1 MSSNSGGV
9 SSTSGGPSSTPS
21 PPAAVGEYEYVGC
34 FISRDGFPTFSLEKS
49 SPLMDIELCTS
60 ECQSLN
66 DAYAGVYD
74 YDCYCATALDS
85 SVQNVG
91 SGICDIPCPGNQ
103 LEACGGNVPA
113 NLRRRNVPLGR
124 ALDIY
129 EATPTTTTSSSSSS
143 TSSGAPDKSSDPGPA
158 PEPLDIQADIGISLP
173 RRSRDD
179 VKVR

>member
-1 MSSNSGGV
+1 MKPCGRAKQGLSCS
-9 SSTSGGPSSTPS
+9 
-21 PPAAVGEYEYVGC
+21 
-34 FISRDGFPTFSLEKS
+34 
-49 SPLMDIELCTS
+49 DIHLLLHQLTLLS
-60 ECQSLN
+60 
-66 DAYAGVYD
+66 
-74 YDCYCATALDS
+74 DCYCATALDS

-143 TSSGAPDKSSDPGPA
+143 TSSGAPDKSSDPDPA

-179 VKVR
+179 VKVRRGGMLRHLSKAKKAPAAKRDLGVKQIFGL